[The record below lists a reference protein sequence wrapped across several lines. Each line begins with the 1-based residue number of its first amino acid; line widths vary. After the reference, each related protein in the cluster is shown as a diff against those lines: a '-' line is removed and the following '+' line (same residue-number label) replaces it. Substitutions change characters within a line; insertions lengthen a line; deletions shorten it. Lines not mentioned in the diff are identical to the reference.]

1 MRTWL
6 CKSASV
12 MSAGPKGRIKTKC
25 LECGVEKEI
34 FIETSPIEGS
44 YEMPYKFRD
53 YLPIGAAL
61 IICLAPSL
69 VYAASNN
76 KIGGFT
82 GLPIA
87 IVLALVYLTRRR
99 AIGGWL
105 LYYYLQ
111 LFFTFTITLALIP
124 SYLNEL
130 NSEGMENTEL
140 YALFVIPTVSI
151 IFIKILEVFFAAR
164 LLVKSKRNL
173 KNVRVL
179 LYVLL
184 ASLIANAITLAID
197 DRYFQDNIGM
207 SMLGFSFAFIWTVYF
222 FFSSRVN
229 YVLCNWP
236 GTWDYQSFKSKSNKI
251 YRNI

>member
-1 MRTWL
+1 M
-6 CKSASV
+6 V
-12 MSAGPKGRIKTKC
+12 KC
-25 LECGVEKEI
+25 
-34 FIETSPIEGS
+34 
-44 YEMPYKFRD
+44 RD

-69 VYAASNN
+69 VYAASKN

-87 IVLALVYLTRRR
+87 LVLALVYLTRRR

-105 LYYYLQ
+105 LYYYYQ
-111 LFFTFTITLALIP
+111 LFITFTITLALFP

-140 YALFVIPTVSI
+140 YALFVIPTVTI

-197 DRYFQDNIGM
+197 ERGM
-207 SMLGFSFAFIWTVYF
+207 NMLGFSFAFIWTVYF